1 MFSATTMDELLRLG
15 ACEIVARL
23 KHGEITVDD
32 TLDTLQARIAAVDGD
47 INALPTLCF
56 ERAREQAG
64 KRDWRDTLLG
74 GIPVAIKDLEDVA
87 GVRTTYG
94 SRVYERHVPAHSDL
108 VVEHIEARGGIVYA
122 KSNTPEFGSGA
133 NTFNDVFGATRNP
146 HDSDLSAGGSSG
158 GAAAAL
164 ASGTAWLAQGSD
176 LGGSLRTPAS
186 YCGVTSLRPSPG
198 TIARSPG
205 LQPFEVYSQKGPM
218 ARDIAD
224 LALFA
229 DAMAGADTRAGICK
243 PHAEGAFRDA
253 AARPRKPS
261 RVAWSADLG
270 IAETS
275 TEVAKVCRAAI
286 ALLERDG
293 IAVEAA
299 HPDLGMAHRA
309 FEVPRALDYAASYGP
324 DLEAMRALIKPEN
337 LWNIEKGLGLETAE
351 ILDSMRAQGEA
362 FANASAFMAD
372 FDLLICPASI
382 VPPYPVEERFPGH
395 AAGLDY
401 SQYYRWLALV
411 YAITVTTLPVI
422 TVPCGKTGA
431 GLPIGLQLIGKAHG
445 EIELFSAASYLEQ
458 LFAWD
463 PLQLIRD

>member
-1 MFSATTMDELLRLG
+1 MDELIRRS
-15 ACEIVARL
+15 ACDIVAL
-23 KHGEITVDD
+23 LGSGEISIDE
-32 TLDTLQARIAAVDGD
+32 TLDALESRIAAVDGE

-56 ERAREQAG
+56 ERAREQAR
-64 KRDWRDTLLG
+64 KRDFDATPLA

-94 SRVYERHVPAHSDL
+94 SRVCEQHVPESSDL

-133 NTFNDVFGATRNP
+133 NTFNDVFGATCNP
-146 HDSDLSAGGSSG
+146 YDTRLSAGGSSG

-198 TIARSPG
+198 TIARPPG

-218 ARDIAD
+218 ARSVAD

-229 DAMAGADTRAGICK
+229 DAMAGADTRAGLCK
-243 PHAEGAFRDA
+243 THTDGAFRDA
-253 AARPRKPS
+253 AARPRKPLS
-261 RVAWSADLG
+261 IAWSPDLG

-275 TEVAKVCRAAI
+275 AEVVEVCTAAI
-286 ALLERDG
+286 AQLESDG
-293 IAVEAA
+293 IAIESA
-299 HPDLGMAHRA
+299 HPDLGMADRA
-309 FEVPRALDYAASYGP
+309 FDAPRALDYAASYGP
-324 DLEAMRALIKPEN
+324 DLDAIRGLIKPEN
-337 LWNIEKGLGLETAE
+337 VWNIEKGLGLQAAE
-351 ILDSMRAQGEA
+351 ILDSMRAQGEV
-362 FANASAFMAD
+362 FANASLFMSD
-372 FDLLICPASI
+372 YDLLLCPASI

-395 AAGLDY
+395 ADGRDY
-401 SQYYRWLALV
+401 SEYYRWLALV

-422 TVPCGKTGA
+422 TVPCGKTPA

-445 EIELFSAASYLEQ
+445 EAALFAHASYLEQ
-458 LFAWD
+458 VFAWD
-463 PLQLIRD
+463 PLQCIEA